1 MQPINITEKMWLTSL
16 YNNIDRTTYTYR
28 DPEYKTVVL
37 RQKLFI
43 SLILRGLGALDL
55 QIK

>member
-1 MQPINITEKMWLTSL
+1 MWLTSL